1 MEFFAAFI
9 LFFLALRMIVS
20 LVNVLSIQH
29 LPDKTPATFP
39 KVSLLIPVRNEEATI
54 GNLLSSIQKLDYPD
68 FEVWICNDHSSD
80 TTTKILTQFALEDT
94 RFHWFDGENLPDN
107 WIGKNF
113 ACHQL
118 AKKAS
123 GKYLI
128 FLDADVTLSIDSVSR
143 AVSFFQEKKLSLL
156 SVFPQQKLETFAAH
170 ITIPVMNW
178 ILQSLLPMKL
188 VQTSKFPSLSAAN
201 GQFMMFDAENYRENS
216 WHEKVRTRNVE
227 DILLARMIKA
237 SGLKMA
243 VLLGN
248 RDIFCSMYEH
258 WSEAILGFSRNI
270 HQYFGGT
277 KIVMFLFWFLII
289 SEPFAVWNAF
299 GVLGIIVFALM
310 VIANRIFVSL
320 ACRQNIFK
328 TILLHPLQM
337 ISFTAIVFYNLYR
350 RKETEWKGRKIRFQD

>member
-9 LFFLALRMIVS
+9 LIFFALRTIVS
-20 LVNVLSIQH
+20 LVNALSNQH
-29 LPDKTPATFP
+29 LPDKKPATFP
-39 KVSLLIPVRNEEATI
+39 KISLLIPVRNEEATI
-54 GNLLSSIQKLDYPD
+54 GNLLFSIKKLDYPD

-80 TTTKILTQFALEDT
+80 NTIKILNQFAIEDT
-94 RFHWFDGENLPDN
+94 RFHCFDGENLPDN

-118 AKKAS
+118 AQKSS

-156 SVFPQQKLETFAAH
+156 SVFPQQQMETFAAN

-178 ILQSLLPMKL
+178 ILQGLLPMKL
-188 VQTSKFPSLSAAN
+188 VQTSKFSSLSAAN
-201 GQFMMFDAENYRENS
+201 GQFMMFDAENYRENR

-237 SGLKMA
+237 EGLKMA

-248 RDIFCSMYEH
+248 RDIYCRMYET
-258 WSEAILGFSRNI
+258 WSDAVLGFSRNI

-277 KIVMFLFWFLII
+277 KMVMFLYWFLII
-289 SEPFAVWNAF
+289 SGPFAVWNTF
-299 GVLGIIVFALM
+299 GVFGIIAFVLM
-310 VIANRIFVSL
+310 VIATRFFGSL
-320 ACRQNIFK
+320 ASRQNIFK
-328 TILLHPLQM
+328 AVLLHPLQM